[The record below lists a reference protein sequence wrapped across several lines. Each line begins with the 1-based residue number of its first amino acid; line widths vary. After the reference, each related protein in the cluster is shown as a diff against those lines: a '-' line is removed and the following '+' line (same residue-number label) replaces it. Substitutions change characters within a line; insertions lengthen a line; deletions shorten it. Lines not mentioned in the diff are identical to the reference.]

1 MKFRRFIKRGWILCG
16 WIAFPS
22 LVWGWGDGH
31 RVITQAALDVV
42 PERERWIAFLGH
54 DHWQHIAGL
63 GEATGY
69 AGIADNQSEF
79 IRRSW
84 GAYFAN
90 DYLLTREVP
99 FLHGY
104 HVPVIEEPPWN
115 RQISGFAK
123 RALQALRTESPQEA
137 ARRVGVL
144 IHFIEDAGAT
154 AHAARISPPAHT
166 LLDNTV
172 SLDRI
177 KLPGYEP
184 VLLGK
189 NDEEFIAT
197 LQEKIAALIDRSRPV
212 GERLKPEAV
221 ELAPLYGTLRA
232 GVSPHREIFEAIS
245 EAQVEPALDCGRLV
259 ADAVHTLMTLG
270 LVEPVE
276 GATLSGRVRW
286 GSLAAYEESGAEV
299 HLLKAGSDA
308 ATNLFDACTIYNT
321 HTDKDGAFSF
331 HGLPA
336 GEYRILAYR
345 VGSGLVISE
354 SKNLS
359 TTASASVEIVLPP
372 SRTPGNLVY
381 NPELKLSSYQPQQ
394 PDRWMEL
401 APLADG
407 RRVLMNAPVPVEGGK
422 SYRIGAKLR
431 DPAAR
436 VVFHLLPR
444 SGKAAIQDCSRTM
457 KIDPGFPVTAAFTG
471 EGGETTA
478 KAESPGVNFIL
489 VVIETPKAATEA
501 VEDLWVVPIASE

>member
-1 MKFRRFIKRGWILCG
+1 MIVQTFIKRAWILCG
-16 WIAFPS
+16 WIVFPT

-31 RVITQAALDVV
+31 RVITQAALDAV
-42 PERERWIAFLGH
+42 PERERWIAVLGA

-104 HVPVIEEPPWN
+104 HVPVIEQPPWN

-123 RALQALRTESPQEA
+123 RALQALRTESPREA

-172 SLDRI
+172 FLERI
-177 KLPGYEP
+177 RLPGYTP
-184 VLLGK
+184 VLLGG
-189 NDEEFIAT
+189 NDEEFITT
-197 LQEKIAALIDRSRPV
+197 LQERIAALIDRSRPV
-212 GERLKPEAV
+212 GERLKPKAV

-232 GVSPHREIFEAIS
+232 GLSPNREFFDAIS
-245 EAQVEPALDCGRLV
+245 EAQIEPALDCGRLV

-270 LVEPVE
+270 LGQSLE

-286 GSLAAYEESGAEV
+286 GSLSAYEESGAEV
-299 HLLKAGSDA
+299 HLLKSGSGA
-308 ATNLFDACTIYNT
+308 AANLFEACTIYNT
-321 HTDKDGAFSF
+321 HTDQHGAFSF
-331 HGLPA
+331 HGLPS
-336 GEYRILAYR
+336 GRFRILAYR
-345 VGSGLVISE
+345 VGSSLVISE
-354 SKNLS
+354 PENLS
-359 TTASASVEIVLPP
+359 TAASASVEIDLPP
-372 SRTPGNLVY
+372 SQTPGNLVY
-381 NPELKLSSYQPQQ
+381 NPELTLSTYQPQQ

-422 SYRIGAKLR
+422 SFRIGAKIR

-436 VVFHLLPR
+436 VLFHLLPR

-457 KIDPGFPVTAAFTG
+457 KIDPAFPVTKVFAG
-471 EGGETTA
+471 EGGEATV
-478 KAESPGVNFIL
+478 KAESPGVNYFLI
-489 VVIETPKAATEA
+489 VIETPQAVTEA
-501 VEDLWVVPIASE
+501 VEDLWVVPVAAE